1 MCKTTPFCR
10 AVGFIVAVQQL
21 DILGEQSKASQSS
34 NYTEIEALKDDDYNA
49 FVQRSGEAC
58 MVSVKE
64 KRAHSSR

>member
-1 MCKTTPFCR
+1 MKSSRGGIFHR
-10 AVGFIVAVQQL
+10 
-21 DILGEQSKASQSS
+21 DS